1 MRRGEVIDQSYQ
13 IIEEI
18 GKGAGGIVYKAY
30 HIRLQKYVVVKKIKD
45 DFVGRLDSRGEV
57 DILKRLHHMYLPQVY
72 DFIQRGTEIYTVM
85 DYVDGRDMEHY
96 IRQGCVFAESQLR
109 CWLQQLAEV
118 LKYLHGNQII
128 HSDIKPSNIMIT
140 RTGDVCLID
149 FNISLDGEQDKI
161 LGLSYGFAAP
171 EQLQKAY
178 CIQNGLDASGISI
191 GPRIDI
197 YSLGAVFYQLI
208 AGQPPETDPQRYVP
222 LSHLDTGY
230 SDGFIH
236 VIEKCMRQDPRARYR
251 RAEDILYALAHMEKQ
266 DSGYRRIMRNFAL
279 GITLSGMLIL
289 LGTGMLTGGL
299 IRRNRENFQKDY
311 YELTELAA
319 AYEDQKLVNQ
329 GNQMLYEPSYQ
340 RYYEGDQEIYAEI
353 LYDIGLGYAHG
364 NYPALGAGY
373 MKLAAEASQEQE
385 YRSRYYLEWVQ
396 LLLDAGNT
404 QDAQAA
410 LDMAG
415 TYGLGEEE
423 TAYIQAELKRYS
435 GEYQE
440 AVDGYSRAL
449 AYASDPDLCSS
460 IYRQLGKVYWQL
472 GDYLSSVQM
481 LEQASVYQ
489 TERSVRRELA
499 QSCMDLAASTVNSG
513 AAREYRLK
521 AIALYQQL
529 NELPNPA
536 FVDRMNLGVLYVL
549 NGQYYEARA
558 VFEALHESSEDYR
571 VAMYLAYIA
580 YELDDGRLS
589 SYYEEAVAAYRKSGS
604 PQDDNMAQLILLMSE

>member
-1 MRRGEVIDQSYQ
+1 MRRGQVIDNSYQ

-85 DYVDGRDMEHY
+85 DYVDGSDMEHY
-96 IRQGCVFAESQLR
+96 IRQGYVFPESQLR

-178 CIQNGLDASGISI
+178 YIRNGLDASGISI
-191 GPRIDI
+191 SSQIDI
-197 YSLGAVFYQLI
+197 YSLGAVFYDLI
-208 AGQPPETDPQRYVP
+208 TGQPPETDPQRYIP
-222 LSHLDTGY
+222 LSYMDTGY
-230 SDGFIH
+230 SDGFIN
-236 VIEKCMRQDPRARYR
+236 VIDKCMRQNPRARYR
-251 RAEDILYALAHMEKQ
+251 RAEDILYALEHIEKQ

-279 GITLSGMLIL
+279 GITLSGILIL
-289 LGTGMLTGGL
+289 LGIGSLTGGL
-299 IRRNRENFQKDY
+299 IRRNQENFQQDY

-319 AYEDQKLVNQ
+319 AYEDQRLVNL
-329 GNQMLYEPSYQ
+329 GNQMLYEHSYQ
-340 RYYEGDQEIYAEI
+340 RYYDADKELYAEI
-353 LYDIGLGYAHG
+353 LYNIGLGYEHG
-364 NYPALGAGY
+364 DYPALAAGY
-373 MKLAAEASQEQE
+373 MKLAADASQKQE
-385 YRSRYYLEWVQ
+385 YRSRYYQKWIQ
-396 LLLDAGNT
+396 LLLNTGNM

-410 LDMAG
+410 LDTAG
-415 TYGLGEEE
+415 AYGLEAEE
-423 TAYIQAELKRYS
+423 TAYIQAELKLYS

-440 AVDGYSRAL
+440 AVTGYIEAL
-449 AYASDPDLCSS
+449 KCASDPDLCSS
-460 IYRQLGKVYWQL
+460 IYRQLGKAYWQL
-472 GDYLSSVQM
+472 GDYLSSVRM
-481 LEQASVYQ
+481 LEQASAYQ
-489 TERSVRRELA
+489 TERNVLRELA
-499 QSCMDLAASTVNSG
+499 QSCMDLATTTVNSG

-549 NGQYYEARA
+549 NGQYYDARA
-558 VFEALHESSEDYR
+558 VFEALHETSEDYR

-580 YELDDGRLS
+580 YELDDGRLN

-604 PQDDNMAQLILLMSE
+604 PQDDNMAQLILLMNE